1 MNGGN
6 CGRVDGNRC
15 QFALDTARVSALMA
29 FGSDIQSNTRK
40 KVQQVTWK
48 LMAWRRIALVHT
60 VTMPSRDSS
69 VSDQQFRLS
78 EGNSRVTKT
87 EAEIISPKPFA
98 RASRN

>member
-29 FGSDIQSNTRK
+29 LGSDTQSGSRK

-48 LMAWRRIALVHT
+48 IMAWRRVAFVHT

-69 VSDQQFRLS
+69 VFDQQFRLS

-87 EAEIISPKPFA
+87 NAKIISLKSFA
-98 RASRN
+98 GASRN